1 VTIGGQ
7 PVGAAPVQAGRAKV
21 VARFGAARAGP
32 ATAEVHYLPDTPWL
46 EAGDALP
53 LTLQIRPPSSWRR
66 APIVLLALA
75 LAAWMAREPLLAR
88 LRAPRGR
95 LSRAPLREE
104 RAEIQVVRPREAS
117 GDWTGRVFDAHD
129 GSALARAVVSVIVP
143 VFPGRESER
152 AGVVAQTT
160 TSETGSFA
168 LPRMNH
174 RADARLRIESPL
186 HATFEEP
193 LPPPA
198 ELAIPL
204 VSRRRR
210 LLDRL
215 VQWAGREWGEGAI
228 ADPTPAQVALRAGA
242 DGTALEPTKRERADR
257 VKTWARA
264 DEHTVFDRADVDER
278 AEHEVVAREPSPQ
291 GSYADVAASPPIG
304 PQAATSHGVGAE
316 HSTTRAASIPP
327 GTRS

>member
-1 VTIGGQ
+1 
-7 PVGAAPVQAGRAKV
+7 
-21 VARFGAARAGP
+21 
-32 ATAEVHYLPDTPWL
+32 VHYLPDTPWL
-46 EAGDALP
+46 EPGDALP
-53 LTLQIRPPSSWRR
+53 LTIKIRPPSPWRR

-75 LAAWMAREPLLAR
+75 FAAWMARAPLFAR
-88 LRAPRGR
+88 LRAPRPR
-95 LSRAPLREE
+95 SARAPLREE
-104 RAEIQVVRPREAS
+104 HADIQVVRPREAS

-129 GSALARAVVSVIVP
+129 GGALARATVSVVVP

-152 AGVVAQTT
+152 AGVVAKTT
-160 TSETGSFA
+160 TSESGFFA

-174 RADARLRIESPL
+174 RDDARLRIESPL
-186 HATFEEP
+186 YATFEEP

-228 ADPTPAQVALRAGA
+228 ADLTPAQVALRAGT
-242 DGTALEPTKRERADR
+242 DSTSLEPVRRERADR

-264 DEHTVFDRADVDER
+264 VEHAVFDRADVDER
-278 AEHEVVAREPSPQ
+278 AEHDVVAREPSPQ
-291 GSYADVAASPPIG
+291 GSYAHLTANSDAGAQP
-304 PQAATSHGVGAE
+304 ATSPSAGAQPAT
-316 HSTTRAASIPP
+316 SRGAAIPP
-327 GTRS
+327 DTPT